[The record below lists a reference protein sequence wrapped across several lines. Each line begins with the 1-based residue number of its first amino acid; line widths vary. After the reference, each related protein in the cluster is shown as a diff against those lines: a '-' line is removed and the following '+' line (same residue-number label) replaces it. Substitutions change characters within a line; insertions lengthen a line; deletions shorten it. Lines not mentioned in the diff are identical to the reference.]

1 MNTMRGSLVLISMLF
16 PFINACGGKA
26 SSGNDHP
33 KSNFP
38 EASKFFVHGDPE
50 ELIADSVKDAG
61 GFTDASDYI
70 RLDQFTMV
78 GRVEFAELIEKSKV
92 DRIADHDE
100 LEARNSTNSTS
111 ETRSLRSAY
120 SFEKDGETLV
130 YRDTVEDHE
139 DYPVFGF
146 VDKNGK
152 LALTQIDGETVE
164 PIHYSM
170 KKNGEAMSFLV
181 KTKGESGTVL
191 SAYYFV
197 KLKPLKLMPRFI
209 SAIENYFLV
218 GDGTVVNW
226 KTDINLSVCGK
237 NRSLYKASVEQAI
250 AAWSEAGAF
259 NKGFIGKNAYTVKV
273 NDTAF
278 PFNDLNQNCVNFIDR
293 YKNEDQE
300 NFITMG
306 VTLPI
311 YDWADQSIFSSQIF
325 IFMNATKRSQM
336 GMLSVL
342 THEMGH
348 LLGLGHE
355 FKTGPND
362 TALPSIM
369 GYDAEP
375 KITGSDRKA
384 IDYLY
389 AD

>member
-1 MNTMRGSLVLISMLF
+1 MNTTRGPILLLSLLF
-16 PFINACGGKA
+16 PLVNACGGKVP
-26 SSGNDHP
+26 SSNDHP

-50 ELIADSVKDAG
+50 ELIADSVQDKS
-61 GFTDASDYI
+61 GFSDASNYA

-78 GRVEFAELIEKSKV
+78 GRVEFAELIEKAKV
-92 DRIADHDE
+92 DRIANHAD
-100 LEARNSTNSTS
+100 LEARNSTNSES
-111 ETRSLRSAY
+111 ETKSLQSDYAFTQEGK
-120 SFEKDGETLV
+120 SLL
-130 YRDTVEDHE
+130 YRDTAPDHE
-139 DYPVFGF
+139 NYPVFKFDDEG
-146 VDKNGK
+146 GK
-152 LALTQIDGETVE
+152 LVLSQIDGESVE
-164 PIHYSM
+164 PVHYSM
-170 KKNGEAMSFLV
+170 KNNGEAMSFLV
-181 KTKGESGTVL
+181 RSKGEEGTVL
-191 SAYYFV
+191 SAFYFV

-209 SAIENYFLV
+209 SALENYFLA
-218 GDGTVVNW
+218 GDGTVINW
-226 KTDINLSVCGK
+226 KSEINLSVCGK
-237 NRSLYKASVEQAI
+237 NRAKYKTSVDQAI

-259 NKGFIGKNAYTVKV
+259 DKGFIGKNAYTVKV
-273 NDTAF
+273 NDKAF
-278 PFNDLNQNCVNFIDR
+278 PFNDLNQNCINFIDR

-311 YDWADQSIFSSQIF
+311 YDWSNQSIFSSQIF
-325 IFMNATKRSQM
+325 IFLNATSRSQM

-355 FKTGPND
+355 FKSGSND

-369 GYDAEP
+369 GYNAEP
-375 KITGSDRKA
+375 KITPSDRKA